1 MNSPVRTDL
10 VFERRLSARLI
21 DVFIRACLILALAI
35 LCYDI
40 FSPFVTLMAWAL
52 ILAVSLYPAHQMF
65 ARRLGGRDGLAAI
78 LLVLIG
84 IVLIVAPTTV
94 LAMALGDSIESF
106 VARLSDHSLQVP
118 EPPASVAAWPVI
130 GAKAHALW
138 SQAHTD
144 LPSLVMSL
152 QPYLGDISKKAL
164 GAVAAIGGSVLLFL
178 FSFAI
183 AGVMMAYGQSGA
195 AGIRAVFDR
204 IVGLERGERFAQLCT
219 STIRAVA
226 QGVLGVAL
234 IQAIVVGL
242 LLLFAGIPFAA
253 RPGSDRARP
262 RNRAAAGAARDPAG
276 HRLHLVEPFLQH
288 RRGGH
293 AHGAARARGNARQH
307 PQAAA
312 SRSRG
317 RRADDGDPDRRARR
331 HGDQRHPRHV
341 PRRDPPRRR
350 LQDLHGVG
358 GRESGSRP
366 APRRGSRCWSRSLP
380 EAMPLAGSGA
390 GSLRDPATSAR
401 SRRPSAR

>member
-1 MNSPVRTDL
+1 
-10 VFERRLSARLI
+10 
-21 DVFIRACLILALAI
+21 
-35 LCYDI
+35 
-40 FSPFVTLMAWAL
+40 MAWAL

-106 VARLSDHSLQVP
+106 VERVSDHSLQVP

-144 LPSLVMSL
+144 LPSLIMSL

-164 GAVAAIGGSVLLFL
+164 GAAAAIGGSVLLFL

-253 RPGSDRARP
+253 VL
-262 RNRAAAGAARDPAG
+262 AAIVLVLGIAQLPALLVTLPVIAYIWWSPSYGTGAAVMHTVLLAS
-276 HRLHLVEPFLQH
+276 
-288 RRGGH
+288 
-293 AHGAARARGNARQH
+293 RGNARQH

-312 SRSRG
+312 SRPRG
-317 RRADDGDPDRRARR
+317 RSADDGDPDRRARR
-331 HGDQRHPRHV
+331 HGSQRHPRDV
-341 PRRDPPRRR
+341 PRRDPPRPR
-350 LQDLHGVG
+350 LQDLHVVG
-358 GRESGSRP
+358 AHESGSRP
-366 APRRGSRCWSRSLP
+366 APRRAAGAGAGSLP
-380 EAMPLAGSGA
+380 EAMPPRSERRRIAPT
-390 GSLRDPATSAR
+390 RPTSAR

>member
-1 MNSPVRTDL
+1 
-10 VFERRLSARLI
+10 
-21 DVFIRACLILALAI
+21 
-35 LCYDI
+35 
-40 FSPFVTLMAWAL
+40 MAWAL

-65 ARRLGGRDGLAAI
+65 ARRLGGRDGLAAT

-84 IVLIVAPTTV
+84 VVLIVAPTTV
-94 LAMALGDSIESF
+94 LAMALGDSIQGFAER
-106 VARLSDHSLQVP
+106 VSDHSLQVP

-183 AGVMMAYGQSGA
+183 AGVMMAFGQSGA
-195 AGIRAVFDR
+195 AGIRSVFDR
-204 IVGLERGERFAQLCT
+204 IVGIERGERFAQLCT

-253 RPGSDRARP
+253 AL
-262 RNRAAAGAARDPAG
+262 AAIVLVLGIAQLPALLVTLPVIAYIWWSPSYGTGAAIMHTVLLA
-276 HRLHLVEPFLQH
+276 
-288 RRGGH
+288 
-293 AHGAARARGNARQH
+293 
-307 PQAAA
+307 
-312 SRSRG
+312 
-317 RRADDGDPDRRARR
+317 
-331 HGDQRHPRHV
+331 
-341 PRRDPPRRR
+341 
-350 LQDLHGVG
+350 
-358 GRESGSRP
+358 
-366 APRRGSRCWSRSLP
+366 
-380 EAMPLAGSGA
+380 LAGTLDNILKPLLLGRGVDAPMTVILIGA
-390 GSLRDPATSAR
+390 LGGMATSGILGMFLGATLLALGYKIFM
-401 SRRPSAR
+401 SWVDANPDLDLPPVEQPVLEQKSP